1 MFADWEL
8 IGVPHRITVGER
20 GLKNGQIEYTHR
32 RSLQANPVDLAD
44 AVGVVAQQ
52 IAAGRS

>member
-1 MFADWEL
+1 VVA
-8 IGVPHRITVGER
+8 GA
-20 GLKNGQIEYTHR
+20 LKNGQVEYTHR
-32 RSLQANPVDLAD
+32 RSLQANAVGLAD